1 MNRRELRAVLMRD
14 TPETAESPVKTVD
27 EDGFVRDIVGADVDP
42 DTGYLV
48 LRLEIQTKN
57 GEIA

>member
-1 MNRRELRAVLMRD
+1 MNRRELQQLLADDAMGKF
-14 TPETAESPVKTVD
+14 SHPVKTVD
-27 EDGFVRDIVGADVDP
+27 EDGFVRDIVSADVDP

-57 GEIA
+57 GEIE